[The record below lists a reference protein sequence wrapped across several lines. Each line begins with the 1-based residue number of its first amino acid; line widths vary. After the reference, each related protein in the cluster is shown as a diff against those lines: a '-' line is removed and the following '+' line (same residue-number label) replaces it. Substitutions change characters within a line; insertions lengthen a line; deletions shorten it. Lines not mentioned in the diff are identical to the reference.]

1 MSEKFTPEPEA
12 KEAIDSLNNF
22 YLYLPGGYYRERY
35 GVNPKKDAIMDAID
49 GLLATDFASIDT
61 KAILNGKKEMDDLTQ
76 AIFKAHK
83 GGEEL
88 DFEALEKQE
97 QEIRTRSKEADLI
110 PLFKRLVAMGFDPVL
125 LKQ

>member
-1 MSEKFTPEPEA
+1 MSEKFTPEPEV
-12 KEAIDSLNNF
+12 KETITSLNNF

-35 GVNPKKDAIMDAID
+35 GKNPKKDAIMDAID
-49 GLLATDFASIDT
+49 GLLATEFISLDV
-61 KAILNGKKEMDDLTQ
+61 KAIFNGKKELDEMVQ
-76 AIFKAHK
+76 NIFKAHK

-88 DFEALEKQE
+88 DMEALEKQE